1 MANPQA
7 PEPAPA
13 PASAGAKEPARTETP
28 RKVVRIGRATIALNV
43 LTQFFVFLA
52 IIGMVNYVGFRHFK
66 RWDFSRDKKYA
77 LSSQTKA
84 LLGSL
89 PKAVKA
95 VTFFSGG
102 AEIYPDVQALLREY
116 EYASKSR
123 FNVEVVYPYRNITR
137 AQELQTKYKFGANEN
152 ILILDYDGKSKF
164 VNATDMAEVEMP
176 DQMAQMMG
184 QGPKLKAFKGEQA
197 ITTALME
204 LVESKP
210 NKIYYLS
217 GHSEA
222 DLVGDELKIFNEALK
237 RQNIQV
243 AALTLLNENA
253 IPADARSIILN
264 GPKYDLS
271 ELELK
276 LLGEF
281 FENKGR
287 VFVLLNPTVKTPRL
301 NEWLTQRGI
310 TPAGD
315 RVIKTGP
322 SLVQGEDGGVALKT
336 GVISSPAFTVV
347 DSQTKMTKDLTS
359 ATGQFLGLTQSLML
373 DRVKEQTDKTRLTAL
388 LQAAEGYWG
397 ESEFSTDTQ
406 TPFFDPKKDRMGPLT
421 LAAAAEKGGVGDS
434 RVKVETS
441 RLVVIGNGE
450 FLTDKAYRLS
460 EGLTVDFFTNTLNW
474 LLDREE
480 LIGIPAR
487 EKKQTTMSLN
497 ELEMNRLKTFVL
509 LIVPGLA
516 GLCGIANW
524 WMRRS

>member
-7 PEPAPA
+7 PDTAPA
-13 PASAGAKEPARTETP
+13 PDKTEKPTDAPA
-28 RKVVRIGRATIALNV
+28 KVVRIGRATIAVNV
-43 LTQFFVFLA
+43 LTQFLVFLA
-52 IIGMVNYVGFRHFK
+52 IIGMVNYLGFRHFK

-77 LSSQTKA
+77 LASQTKA

-89 PKAVKA
+89 PKTVKA

-116 EYASKSR
+116 EYASNSR
-123 FNVEVVYPYRNITR
+123 FNVEVVDPYRNITR

-217 GHSEA
+217 GHSESELA
-222 DLVGDELKIFNEALK
+222 GEELKIFNEAMK

-253 IPADARSIILN
+253 VPEDTRGLILN
-264 GPKYDLS
+264 APKYDLS

-276 LLGEF
+276 LLGEY
-281 FENKGR
+281 FEKKGR
-287 VFVLLNPTVKTPRL
+287 IFVLLNPTVKTPRL
-301 NEWLTQRGI
+301 DAWLALRGI
-310 TPAGD
+310 IPTGD
-315 RVIKTGP
+315 RVIRTGN
-322 SLVQGEDGGVALKT
+322 SLAQGEDGNLTLKS
-336 GVISSPAFTVV
+336 GVISSPAFTVLE
-347 DSQTKMTKDLTS
+347 SHTKLTKDIEGTTAQL
-359 ATGQFLGLTQSLML
+359 LGLAQSLAL
-373 DRVKEQTDKTRLTAL
+373 DRTKEQTDKMRLTPL
-388 LQAAEGYWG
+388 LDAGDGYWG
-397 ESEFSTDTQ
+397 ETEFVSDTQ
-406 TPFFDPKKDRMGPLT
+406 TPFFDPKKDHMGPLH
-421 LAAAAEKGGVGDS
+421 LAVAAEKGGVSDS

-441 RLVVIGNGE
+441 RLVVVGNGE
-450 FLTDKAYRLS
+450 LLTDKAYRLT
-460 EGLTVDFFTNTLNW
+460 EGLSVDFLTNTLNW
-474 LLDREE
+474 QLDREA
-480 LIGIPAR
+480 LIGIPAK

-497 ELEMNRLKTFVL
+497 ETQMNRLKAFVL
-509 LIVPGLA
+509 LIVPGFA
-516 GLCGIANW
+516 GLCGVANW